1 MRQESKRGKKITVEL
16 GDEGLAI
23 GFDAP
28 IRLTD
33 ALADGGEEG
42 RRAMGGGERERGTE
56 GLEVGDKGTGMEA
69 DGVKRGVE
77 EVEGSLEGV
86 DLSEGEGE
94 SLSVAEQ
101 VEKRVAEVGGER
113 MRFTSLV
120 GG

>member
-1 MRQESKRGKKITVEL
+1 MREGSKREKKITVKL
-16 GDEGLAI
+16 GDEGVAI

-33 ALADGGEEG
+33 ALADWGEEG

-56 GLEVGDKGTGMEA
+56 GLEVGDKGTCIEA
-69 DGVKRGVE
+69 DGVERGAE
-77 EVEGSLEGV
+77 EIEEDLEGV

-94 SLSVAEQ
+94 SLSVGER
-101 VEKRVAEVGGER
+101 VGKRVGEVGGER
-113 MRFTSLV
+113 VRFTSLV